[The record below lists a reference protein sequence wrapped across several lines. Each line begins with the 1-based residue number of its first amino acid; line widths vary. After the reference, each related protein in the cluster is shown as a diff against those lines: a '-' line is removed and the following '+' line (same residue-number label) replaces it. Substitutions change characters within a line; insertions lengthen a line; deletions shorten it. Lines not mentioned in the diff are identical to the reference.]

1 MVNEHIENKLRATV
15 IELLRK
21 GWSMEDVLT
30 ALQAVK
36 VELATAMQYQQA
48 VEKK

>member
-1 MVNEHIENKLRATV
+1 MANEYIENKLRATV

-21 GWSMEDVLT
+21 GWSMEDIMT

-36 VELATAMQYQQA
+36 VELATALQYQQA
-48 VEKK
+48 IEKK